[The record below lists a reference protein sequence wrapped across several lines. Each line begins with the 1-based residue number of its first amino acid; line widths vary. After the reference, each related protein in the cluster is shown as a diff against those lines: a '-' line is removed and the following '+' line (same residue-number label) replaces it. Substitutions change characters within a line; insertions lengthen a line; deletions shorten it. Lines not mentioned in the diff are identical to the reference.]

1 MWQMYARVASD
12 LIDDRYRE
20 AQAAALRHAAAGNP
34 RRAARSLG
42 VARRVPAWTLRRLE
56 AAASGVAHRAQLAAG
71 WLEQPSTEVSDPAC

>member
-1 MWQMYARVASD
+1 MWQVYARIASD

-34 RRAARSLG
+34 RRAAPSLS

-56 AAASGVAHRAQLAAG
+56 AAARGVAHRAQLAAS
-71 WLEQPSTEVSDPAC
+71 WLERPSAEASDPAC